1 MTAPA
6 TIVPASSDFASSHFI
21 NPQTL
26 ETLTS
31 SIVAFEVAN
40 GEAKPVMWPTIGKG
54 FEPVI
59 FTGAQFVH
67 GPHSASSLQGLA
79 SAIREAARHG

>member
-1 MTAPA
+1 MSAPA

-21 NPQTL
+21 NPKNL

-40 GEAKPVMWPTIGKG
+40 GEAKPVMWPTISKG

-59 FTGAQFVH
+59 FTGAQYIF
-67 GPHSASSLQGLA
+67 GGCSASSLQGLA